1 MVVSSPEPDQEE
13 DINAMDIATLQS
25 RQIAALENVQE
36 LTARLARAQD
46 FACRIAKRLKTM
58 QECQETP
65 TPPAYPGEDIEMEG
79 MD

>member
-1 MVVSSPEPDQEE
+1 MQWILPHYRVVK
-13 DINAMDIATLQS
+13 IAV
-25 RQIAALENVQE
+25 LENVQE

-65 TPPAYPGEDIEMEG
+65 TPPAYPSEDIEMEG